1 MIKKRNKY
9 FLVCVMLLFLIGFA
23 VLLHYAEYIQRDMIS
38 IVILEGALLLLF
50 YKKRKWWAFWC
61 CFVLFFFWG
70 THTTLPF
77 INKHI
82 FGTVL
87 VLLGGCFLLYQ
98 FVQTGWESYVTA
110 GCFGISF
117 GIFGLTAYLPFF
129 KQNICMLLFLC
140 LAMVWYTSHNIKKR
154 QKTICKIWLE
164 TLAVFAVLLVILY
177 A

>member
-9 FLVCVMLLFLIGFA
+9 FLVCVILLFLICFM
-23 VLLHYAEYIQRDMIS
+23 VLHYAEYIQKDMIA
-38 IVILEGALLLLF
+38 IVTLEGALLLLF

-61 CFVLFFFWG
+61 CFVLLFFWG
-70 THTTLPF
+70 ANTTLPF

-82 FGTVL
+82 FGTML

-117 GIFGLTAYLPFF
+117 GIFGLTTYLSFF
-129 KQNICMLLFLC
+129 KQDIFILLFLC
-140 LAMVWYTSHNIKKR
+140 LAMVWYTSYNIKKR
-154 QKTICKIWLE
+154 KKTICKIWLE
-164 TLAVFAVLLVILY
+164 TLAVFAVILFFLST
-177 A
+177 